1 MFKTWLL
8 SKTGRKWI
16 LVGLINSNIL
26 RILNIVEKYDEVN
39 KMISVH
45 KRYVNVFNRVII
57 ADWFS

>member
-26 RILNIVEKYDEVN
+26 RILNTVEKYDEVN

-45 KRYVNVFNRVII
+45 KRYVNVFNRVK
-57 ADWFS
+57 